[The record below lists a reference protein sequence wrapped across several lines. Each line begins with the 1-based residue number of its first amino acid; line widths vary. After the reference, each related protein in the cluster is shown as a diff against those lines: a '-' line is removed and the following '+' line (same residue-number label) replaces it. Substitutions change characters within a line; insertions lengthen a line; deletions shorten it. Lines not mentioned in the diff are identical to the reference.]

1 MEMFGV
7 AVNVIFSVNASMK
20 QWNTELTASNQRL
33 GNVKIRREI
42 SQGDSLFPL
51 LFLLLEYSTILYSI
65 LLLLAMIPLI
75 LMLRQT
81 KASYD
86 LNKES
91 KKIIHLLFMD
101 DLKLFVKNQDQI
113 ESLVNTVITFSEVIE
128 MEIG

>member
-65 LLLLAMIPLI
+65 LLLLAMIPLT

-81 KASYD
+81 MASYD

>member
-1 MEMFGV
+1 MFGV

-65 LLLLAMIPLI
+65 LLLLAMIPLT

-81 KASYD
+81 MASYD

>member
-1 MEMFGV
+1 MFGV
-7 AVNVIFSVNASMK
+7 AVNFIFSVNASMK

-51 LFLLLEYSTILYSI
+51 LFLILEYSTILYSI
-65 LLLLAMIPLI
+65 LLLLAMIPLT

-91 KKIIHLLFMD
+91 KKIIH
-101 DLKLFVKNQDQI
+101 
-113 ESLVNTVITFSEVIE
+113 
-128 MEIG
+128 

>member
-7 AVNVIFSVNASMK
+7 AVNFIFSVNASMK

-51 LFLLLEYSTILYSI
+51 LFLILEYSTILYSI
-65 LLLLAMIPLI
+65 LLLLAMIPLT

-81 KASYD
+81 MASYD

>member
-1 MEMFGV
+1 MFWV
-7 AVNVIFSVNASMK
+7 AVNVRFFVNASMK

-51 LFLLLEYSTILYSI
+51 LFLILEYSTILYSI
-65 LLLLAMIPLI
+65 LLLLAMIPLT

-81 KASYD
+81 MASYD

>member
-1 MEMFGV
+1 MFGV

-65 LLLLAMIPLI
+65 LLLLAMIPLT

>member
-65 LLLLAMIPLI
+65 LLLLAMIPLT